1 MYLLIAIAA
10 VLFVF
15 VIVTMFRSQTDTMN
29 YVLAS
34 AQERFEQ
41 EQAGGGKR
49 ATLVFMHMKG
59 CGWCERFNPT
69 WDEFKTKHGGRID
82 MAKIERSDP
91 SAKKYAEH
99 VSGYPT
105 ILLVTSD
112 EKVIKFSGER
122 TIQGLEEFLANN
134 GVEIRESFFN
144 FVPKGSSRK
153 VVKENMSGDDAAKKI
168 AKLRQSIVDNAMP
181 SVKRQNGP

>member
-41 EQAGGGKR
+41 KGGGKR
-49 ATLVFMHMKG
+49 ATLVFLYMNG

-69 WDEFKTKHGGRID
+69 WDEFKTKHEGHVD
-82 MAKIERSDP
+82 MVKIERGDP
-91 SAKKYAEH
+91 TSKKYAEY

-112 EKVIKFSGER
+112 EKVLKFSGER
-122 TIQGLEEFLANN
+122 TIQGLEEFLTNN

-144 FVPKGSSRK
+144 FVPKNNSRK
-153 VVKENMSGDDAAKKI
+153 IVKENMDGDDAAEKI
-168 AKLRQSIVDNAMP
+168 KKLRQKILNNAMP
-181 SVKRQNGP
+181 SVPK